1 MNINF
6 ELTKSDVLPLHF
18 KGRWTFNFFSSVS
31 VETVR
36 MVILCVKTSVAETQ
50 NNPQQKAMVE
60 EPLREHVIEIQKTRV
75 FCYVADFD
83 SQAAAKET
91 DTKIRIELEEK
102 LLI

>member
-1 MNINF
+1 
-6 ELTKSDVLPLHF
+6 
-18 KGRWTFNFFSSVS
+18 
-31 VETVR
+31 